1 MIAAALVLIICA
13 VFFRKVRPVLA
24 VLAPVLSAL
33 SAMALFSLLTG
44 GELNLM
50 HVLMGIMVIGLSVDY
65 GIFIAGAYLEGFDRK
80 AFTAVSI
87 CAVSTLTGFG
97 VLGFAE
103 HPVLHALG
111 VTVLVGIG
119 AAWPT
124 ALLLTPVILERD
136 IGGEVIK

>member
-1 MIAAALVLIICA
+1 MIAAVLVLFICA

-65 GIFIAGAYLEGFDRK
+65 GIFIAGAYLQGFDRK
-80 AFTAVSI
+80 TFTAVSI

-111 VTVLVGIG
+111 VTVLAGIG

-124 ALLLTPVILERD
+124 ALLLTPVILDHDSGKGVE
-136 IGGEVIK
+136 G